1 MPKRWKVI
9 SDICEAQGY
18 RFGAELGVK
27 EGRFTQHLLS
37 RFPDMRMIAVD
48 LWSPRP
54 EVKGRRGGETYE
66 DWDFDAIKAEFEGR
80 IAPFANRCTVLQ
92 TSTVDATNELGDED
106 LLDFVFIDA
115 EHTYEGVSAD
125 IATWRGLVRDGG
137 LIAGHDFNHK
147 WPGVQ
152 KAVLEAFNPLDV
164 RLGEDSVW
172 MVFV

>member
-1 MPKRWKVI
+1 MKRWDVVG
-9 SDICEAQGY
+9 DICEARGY

-27 EGRFTQHLLS
+27 EGRFTQALLS

-48 LWSPRP
+48 LWQPRP
-54 EVKGRRGGETYE
+54 EVKGEGAETYTG
-66 DWDFDAIKAEFEGR
+66 WDFDAIKSEFDGR

-92 TSTVDATNELGDED
+92 TSTVDAVSEMGDED

-125 IATWRGLVRDGG
+125 IAAWRGLVRDGG
-137 LIAGHDFNHK
+137 MICGHDFSHK

-152 KAVLEAFNPLDV
+152 RAVLESFNPLDV
-164 RLGEDSVW
+164 QLYSDKVW
-172 MVFV
+172 AVFV